1 MQPNVVG
8 HRSRRPWGRDDTS
21 AELLYIWEKTWVV
34 GRFVDVNVTM

>member
-8 HRSRRPWGRDDTS
+8 HRSRRPGGMDDTGCWVI
-21 AELLYIWEKTWVV
+21 EYLGKTWVV

>member
-8 HRSRRPWGRDDTS
+8 HRSRRPGGGTIQA

-34 GRFVDVNVTM
+34 GRFVDVDVTM